1 MAEFAFLLGNL
12 TFSNVDLFA
21 VWNSERGRH
30 EREKAVQ
37 RYFELHACNNV
48 DDNILKHKSHQFC
61 NNLYYNWL
69 KCHSSYKNF
78 ETKHSTWMKGNTTL
92 PLKKSNRPVG
102 RPLLPFESKGERA
115 QRLQAAELSKFQGD
129 DVFLLVHAATAAARK
144 QGLHDLAAVLQILG
158 STPEKAKQVR
168 EGLTKPVDQPISAS
182 KDEALALILD
192 QGLTKE
198 QYCSIRDDIRKRNV
212 DIYPIYKNVA
222 EQKKQCRPGK
232 INVSETVAKVS
243 LQDLLEHTA
252 FRIVTLQK
260 DVIHGVLANQHTDFL
275 SAELIV
281 SYGFDGS
288 TGQANYNQAYADK
301 RSCNGDSCLFATTI
315 MPLRLIDSSG
325 NLLWNNRTPQ
335 SIRFCRPLK
344 LEFLKETKEVILEE
358 SRDIQLQIEMLKST
372 MFKVSLN
379 DTQFVYV
386 RFSPYLTAI
395 DGKVLNALTDTK
407 SFQACPICHSSQR
420 DFLGNKNFKCL
431 KFLPVSDNLKY
442 GVSPLH
448 CWIRIFE
455 FVLHAGYKLE
465 VKKWPITDPCDKQA
479 MLKRKASIQE
489 MFWAKLALKVD
500 KPKQGGFG
508 NTNTGNTA
516 RRAFANFKKFSEIT
530 GVDQQIIYN
539 LRIIL
544 ICLSCQL
551 PINLEKFEAY
561 CHQTGEMIVDSYPWL
576 PMTPTLHK
584 IIVHSRQIMENT
596 VLPVG
601 CFGEEA
607 SESRNKIYKSDRL
620 HHSRKH
626 SRFESLGDVFKRAL
640 DTSDP
645 VISSLNL
652 SRRIKKH
659 KNLSLPIEVI
669 QLLSCEHEYISDFSE
684 QDELEDNSLFFLE
697 NFELENE
704 ENDENKEN

>member
-1 MAEFAFLLGNL
+1 MMEQQLEENQNMNA
-12 TFSNVDLFA
+12 DLA

-92 PLKKSNRPVG
+92 PLKKSNRPV
-102 RPLLPFESKGERA
+102 
-115 QRLQAAELSKFQGD
+115 
-129 DVFLLVHAATAAARK
+129 
-144 QGLHDLAAVLQILG
+144 
-158 STPEKAKQVR
+158 
-168 EGLTKPVDQPISAS
+168 
-182 KDEALALILD
+182 
-192 QGLTKE
+192 
-198 QYCSIRDDIRKRNV
+198 
-212 DIYPIYKNVA
+212 
-222 EQKKQCRPGK
+222 
-232 INVSETVAKVS
+232 
-243 LQDLLEHTA
+243 
-252 FRIVTLQK
+252 
-260 DVIHGVLANQHTDFL
+260 
-275 SAELIV
+275 
-281 SYGFDGS
+281 
-288 TGQANYNQAYADK
+288 
-301 RSCNGDSCLFATTI
+301 
-315 MPLRLIDSSG
+315 
-325 NLLWNNRTPQ
+325 
-335 SIRFCRPLK
+335 
-344 LEFLKETKEVILEE
+344 
-358 SRDIQLQIEMLKST
+358 
-372 MFKVSLN
+372 
-379 DTQFVYV
+379 
-386 RFSPYLTAI
+386 
-395 DGKVLNALTDTK
+395 
-407 SFQACPICHSSQR
+407 
-420 DFLGNKNFKCL
+420 
-431 KFLPVSDNLKY
+431 
-442 GVSPLH
+442 
-448 CWIRIFE
+448 
-455 FVLHAGYKLE
+455 
-465 VKKWPITDPCDKQA
+465 DKQA